1 MYDYISGKLVAKS
14 PERAVIDVQGV
25 GYECRIATSSFQSLP
40 DVGEDAKLFT
50 YTYVR
55 EDAFELFGFAAA
67 AERSFFEV
75 LLKVSGIGPQLALSA
90 LSTMQPGRLR
100 DAIVNGDNG
109 MLTEISGVGRKTA
122 DRMIVELRDR
132 VSDLDI
138 GGSAGTASEKKAEE
152 DAEMRADARSALV
165 ELGLSRAVAER
176 SIRKAL
182 RDDGGVDTAE
192 ELIRLA
198 LQHQT

>member
-25 GYECRIATSSFQSLP
+25 GYVCRIATSSYQSLP
-40 DVGEDAKLFT
+40 NVGEEAKLFT

-55 EDAFELFGFAAA
+55 EDALELFGFAQEGQRA
-67 AERSFFEV
+67 FFEV
-75 LLKVSGIGPQLALSA
+75 LLKVSGIGPRLALSA

-100 DAIVNGDNG
+100 DAIANGDNG

-122 DRMIVELRDR
+122 DRMIVELRDK
-132 VSDLDI
+132 VTDLDI
-138 GGSAGTASEKKAEE
+138 DGTPGTASEKKAEE
-152 DAEMRADARSALV
+152 NAEIRADARSALV
-165 ELGLSRAVAER
+165 ELGLSRAAAER
-176 SIRKAL
+176 SLRKAL
-182 RDDGGVDTAE
+182 RDSAGVDSAE

-198 LQHQT
+198 LRHQS